1 MSVLKKRGDLMKEYK
16 VMLFIIKIEGD
27 YIQRFEVSLN
37 QMAAE
42 GWVLNS
48 SNFRG
53 KDHFLVIMEKDK

>member
-1 MSVLKKRGDLMKEYK
+1 MKEYK
-16 VMLFIIKIEGD
+16 AVLFIIKTEGG

-37 QMAAE
+37 QMAAD
-42 GWVLNS
+42 GWVLKS

>member
-1 MSVLKKRGDLMKEYK
+1 MKEYK
-16 VMLFIIKIEGD
+16 VLLFTIKIEGGF
-27 YIQRFEVSLN
+27 IQNFEVSLN
-37 QMAAE
+37 QLAAD

>member
-1 MSVLKKRGDLMKEYK
+1 MMKEYK
-16 VMLFIIKIEGD
+16 VMLFTIKIEGGF
-27 YIQRFEVSLN
+27 IQRFEVSLN
-37 QMAAE
+37 QMAAD